1 MSLPPLQPGS
11 LGFGMGGPRHSE
23 RFQAHWKAIV
33 AFGLLSAVLGIA
45 ALVLSVTATIAT
57 VLLIGIFM
65 SLAGIVQLAIGF
77 RTRSWGRFIAFEIA
91 GLVYLVAGVFAIFSP
106 LEASIVLTLLLGAGL
121 IATAASRL
129 FLAFQMSGSPRRG
142 GAAAGRLR
150 DRLARP
156 SRRHRLAQQQSLH
169 PRHAPRR
176 RPAVPGCRLDGVR
189 VAHPTNRLT
198 ARRGRARASVKKRRG
213 RVR

>member
-1 MSLPPLQPGS
+1 MSLPPSQLGS
-11 LGFGMGGPRHSE
+11 LGFGTGSPRHLE

-57 VLLIGIFM
+57 VLMIGIFM

-91 GLVYLVAGVFAIFSP
+91 GLVYLVTGVFAIFSP
-106 LEASIVLTLLLGAGL
+106 LEASVVLTLLLGAAL

-142 GAAAGRLR
+142 ALLLAAFATGL
-150 DRLARP
+150 LGLLVVIGWP
-156 SRRHRLAQQQSLH
+156 SNSLFILGTLLGVDLLFQGVAWTAFGW
-169 PRHAPRR
+169 RI
-176 RPAVPGCRLDGVR
+176 RPA
-189 VAHPTNRLT
+189 A
-198 ARRGRARASVKKRRG
+198 
-213 RVR
+213 

>member
-33 AFGLLSAVLGIA
+33 AFGLLSAVLGVA

-142 GAAAGRLR
+142 ALLLAGFATGLLGLLVVIGWPSNSLFILGTLLGVDLLFQGVAWTAFGWRI
-150 DRLARP
+150 RP
-156 SRRHRLAQQQSLH
+156 
-169 PRHAPRR
+169 
-176 RPAVPGCRLDGVR
+176 
-189 VAHPTNRLT
+189 T
-198 ARRGRARASVKKRRG
+198 A
-213 RVR
+213 